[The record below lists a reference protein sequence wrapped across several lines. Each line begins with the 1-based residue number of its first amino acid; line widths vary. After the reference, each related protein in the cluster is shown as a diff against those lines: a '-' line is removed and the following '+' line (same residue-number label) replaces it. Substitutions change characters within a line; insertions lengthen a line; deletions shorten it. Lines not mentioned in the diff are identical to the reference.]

1 MFVSLQ
7 HVLDTNCTIKTV
19 CGVMSKASL
28 GDPYHHFTY
37 FVRLRTRTTFLSPV
51 LKASRTTSTFRTS
64 GTHII
69 ANPTAGRV
77 KGGEGQRIPRRGS
90 EGMSI
95 CGMTGSMGLSPLSS
109 PSPSSL
115 SIPSLSGRYH
125 VEQCQD
131 NFNISAKTLYS
142 GIDQTKKNYSSYNIR
157 ATRIVFPN
165 SSIDPWHAL
174 GITSSISDDLPAIF
188 IKGTAHCANMYPA
201 RAEDHPQLTLA
212 REHVFQLLQ
221 TWLKEK

>member
-1 MFVSLQ
+1 MAINPGSAWLPYTKKLRDLCLMVEHRF
-7 HVLDTNCTIKTV
+7 D
-19 CGVMSKASL
+19 
-28 GDPYHHFTY
+28 GD
-37 FVRLRTRTTFLSPV
+37 
-51 LKASRTTSTFRTS
+51 SR
-64 GTHII
+64 
-69 ANPTAGRV
+69 PTADLSTENLRRV
-77 KGGEGQRIPRRGS
+77 LPGHAGSLAPTQVPPPDSCCRGKQRASPRHNQ
-90 EGMSI
+90 
-95 CGMTGSMGLSPLSS
+95 LL
-109 PSPSSL
+109 
-115 SIPSLSGRYH
+115 RYH